1 MPSPTGVTTEPTR
14 PTNTTS
20 TVSPAGPATEADTA
34 DAPLASPLV
43 TPVDDDPDERT
54 APTAATPPSAP
65 RNNPGDNAAGADS
78 ANADPVNSDAGNAD
92 SAKGKAKRGSMFS
105 ALRIRNYRYFFLGQV
120 VSNSGTWIQRV
131 AQDWLVLSLTG
142 SAFAVGITTAMQFL
156 PMLLF
161 GLYGGV
167 LSDRFPKR
175 KLLVFTQGAMG
186 VLAAILA
193 VLTLTGVVQVWDI
206 YLLAFMLG
214 MVTVVD
220 NPTRQ
225 TFVAEMVGKKD
236 LGNAVSL
243 NAANFQTARLIGPA
257 VAGGLMAA
265 FGTGWA
271 FAINALSF
279 AAVIAGLLVMR
290 RSELH
295 PYPKQP
301 REKGQLKAGLHYVA
315 GRPDLIWP
323 IVLVGFIGTFGFN
336 FAIILSAFAYHV
348 FHVGPG
354 LYGLLNTAMAVGSLV
369 GALLAARHARPRL
382 RLLVGAA
389 LAFGVLETVAGV
401 APSYWVFAALLTLVG
416 VFGLTLNTAA
426 NSLIQLR
433 TAPAMRG
440 RVMSL
445 FMMVFTG
452 GTPLGAPLVGW
463 ITEQYGPRVGL
474 ALCGGV
480 SAIAA
485 AAIGVVI
492 ARIGNLRLIVDW
504 QRGPEHQLLAFVPRQ
519 AARSAA

>member
-1 MPSPTGVTTEPTR
+1 MPSLTGATTESIHPSN
-14 PTNTTS
+14 PTS
-20 TVSPAGPATEADTA
+20 TLNAGGLAEADTA

-43 TPVDDDPDERT
+43 VPGDEDPDERT
-54 APTAATPPSAP
+54 APTLAGRPSALRDTAAAAAEP
-65 RNNPGDNAAGADS
+65 AESAAAAGPAEP
-78 ANADPVNSDAGNAD
+78 AEG
-92 SAKGKAKRGSMFS
+92 KRGGMFS
-105 ALRIRNYRYFFLGQV
+105 ALSIRNYRYFFLGQV

-131 AQDWLVLSLTG
+131 AQDWLVLSITG

-175 KLLVFTQGAMG
+175 KLLIATQGSMG
-186 VLAAILA
+186 VLAAVLA
-193 VLTLTGVVQVWDI
+193 VLTLTGAVQVWHI
-206 YLLAFMLG
+206 YLLAFLLG

-225 TFVAEMVGKKD
+225 TFVSEMVGKKD

-271 FAINALSF
+271 FAINAASF
-279 AAVIAGLLVMR
+279 AAVILGLLAMR
-290 RSELH
+290 GSELH

-301 REKGQLKAGLHYVA
+301 REKGQLRAGLHYVA

-354 LYGLLNTAMAVGSLV
+354 LYGLLNTSMAIGSLV
-369 GALLAARHARPRL
+369 GALLAARRARPRL

-389 LAFGVLETVAGV
+389 LAFGVLETVAGF
-401 APSYWVFAALLTLVG
+401 APSYWIFAALLTVVG
-416 VFGLTLNTAA
+416 MFGLTLNTAA

-433 TAPAMRG
+433 TTPAMRG

-445 FMMVFTG
+445 YMMVFAG

-474 ALCGGV
+474 LICGLV
-480 SAIAA
+480 STIAA
-485 AAIGVVI
+485 AVVGVVI
-492 ARIGNLRLIVDW
+492 ARIGNLRLTFDL
-504 QRGPEHQLLAFVPRQ
+504 QRGPEHQLIAFVPRQ
-519 AARSAA
+519 A

>member
-1 MPSPTGVTTEPTR
+1 LPSLTGATTEPTY
-14 PTNTTS
+14 PTGPS
-20 TVSPAGPATEADTA
+20 SPLSPSGPATEADTA
-34 DAPLASPLV
+34 DAPLASPFV
-43 TPVDDDPDERT
+43 VPGDDDPDERP
-54 APTAATPPSAP
+54 APTLDHQQSALRNDPPS
-65 RNNPGDNAAGADS
+65 
-78 ANADPVNSDAGNAD
+78 DPLSGPAELDQAQPELTKDQSGKGQSD
-92 SAKGKAKRGSMFS
+92 KASRTGMFS

-131 AQDWLVLSLTG
+131 AQDWLVLSITG

-175 KLLVFTQGAMG
+175 KLLIATQGAMG
-186 VLAAILA
+186 VLAAVLA
-193 VLTLTGVVQVWDI
+193 VLTLTGAVQVWHI
-206 YLLAFMLG
+206 YLLAFLLG

-225 TFVAEMVGKKD
+225 TFVSEMVDKKD

-257 VAGGLMAA
+257 IAGGLMAA
-265 FGTGWA
+265 FGTGCA
-271 FAINALSF
+271 FAINAASF
-279 AAVIAGLLVMR
+279 GAVILGLLAMR
-290 RSELH
+290 GSELH
-295 PYPKQP
+295 PYPKQR
-301 REKGQLKAGLHYVA
+301 REKGQLRAGLHYVA

-354 LYGLLNTAMAVGSLV
+354 LYGLLNTSMAVGSLA
-369 GALLAARHARPRL
+369 GALLAARRARPRL

-389 LAFGVLETVAGV
+389 LAFGVLETVAGF
-401 APSYWVFAALLTLVG
+401 APGYWVFAALLTLVG
-416 VFGLTLNTAA
+416 MFGLTLNTAA

-433 TAPAMRG
+433 TTPAMRG

-445 FMMVFTG
+445 YMMVFTG

-463 ITEQYGPRVGL
+463 ITEQYGPRIGL
-474 ALCGGV
+474 LVCGGV

-492 ARIGNLRLIVDW
+492 ARIGNLRVSLNL
-504 QRGPEHQLLAFVPRQ
+504 QRGPEQRLIALVPRQ
-519 AARSAA
+519 A